1 MTDDIQSLR
10 DDIAY
15 LKALANDGQNSSAMG
30 GWIMIAA
37 GLSFGFASVV
47 QWAALAHV
55 PGVTGLIS
63 NGAWAVSMLVFFGV
77 LFTVKRMQSCEGG
90 RSTSLAWQGIG
101 WGLFVLFLAI
111 AIATWKT
118 QSLTIMLFAP
128 SIVLG
133 LYGAAWSTAAAISK
147 KAWLW
152 ATAAGSFAA
161 SLISAWLIGDTTEYL
176 FYAAALVLLAAV
188 PGMVFVAAG
197 RRAAA

>member
-15 LKALANDGQNSSAMG
+15 LKALASEGQNSGALG

-37 GLSFGFASVV
+37 GLSFGVASLV
-47 QWAALAHV
+47 QWAGLTHSF
-55 PGVTGLIS
+55 GVTPLIS
-63 NGAWAVSMLVFFGV
+63 NAAWLVSLLVFFAV
-77 LFTVKRMQSCEGG
+77 LFTVKRAQACEGG

-118 QSLTIMLFAP
+118 QSPTIMLFAP

-161 SLISAWLIGDTTEYL
+161 SLISAWLIGDASEYL

-197 RRAAA
+197 RRVAA